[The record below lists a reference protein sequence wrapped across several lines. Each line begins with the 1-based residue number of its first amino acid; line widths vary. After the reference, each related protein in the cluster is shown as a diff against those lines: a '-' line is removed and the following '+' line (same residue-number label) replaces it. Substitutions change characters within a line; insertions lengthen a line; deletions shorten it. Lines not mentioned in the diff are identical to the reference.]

1 MSENAAVR
9 AASAPALGRKGRE
22 TRQRLMDAAVSLLAD
37 TSPLDV
43 TAVAIA
49 TEAGTAPATFYVYF
63 RDVQD
68 MLYALSEFATVD
80 MIDAFAALDVFHD
93 NARVASDAEA
103 FLAMLTEQWERHGAI
118 LYYRMME
125 ADRGDA
131 RFGEL
136 RTRWAE
142 AVLVRFA
149 ALLRQVPHLDTP
161 IDEVDAYAEAIVLF
175 ASIERL
181 ARAIHCEPNLP
192 ISPDRMRAAQARV
205 LTRMIGPK
213 A

>member
-1 MSENAAVR
+1 M
-9 AASAPALGRKGRE
+9 PALGRKGRE
-22 TRQRLMDAAVSLLAD
+22 TRQRLMDAAVTLLAD
-37 TSPLDV
+37 TSPLDL

-49 TEAGTAPATFYVYF
+49 SEAGTAPATFYVYF

-68 MLYALSEFATVD
+68 LLYALSEFATVD
-80 MIDAFAALDVFHD
+80 MIDAFAALDLFHD

-103 FLAMLTEQWERHGAI
+103 FLAMLTEQWQRHGAI

-131 RFGEL
+131 RFSEL
-136 RTRWAE
+136 RARWAE
-142 AVLVRFA
+142 VVLVRFA
-149 ALLRQVPHLDTP
+149 ALLRQAPHLDP
-161 IDEVDAYAEAIVLF
+161 SLDEADAYAEAIVLF

-181 ARAIHCEPNLP
+181 ARAIHREPNLP

-205 LTRMIGPK
+205 LTRMIAPT